1 MSVQRGDIIR
11 RNESAWQ
18 FPTVIASLPFLS
30 LRAKRGN
37 LGGREDMRFF
47 AALRMTGCRM
57 RLPRRYAPRN
67 DNKH

>member
-1 MSVQRGDIIR
+1 MSVQRDNILC

-18 FPTVIASLPFLS
+18 FLTVIASLPLLS

-47 AALRMTGCRM
+47 ATLRMTSGEG
-57 RLPRRYAPRN
+57 PE
-67 DNKH
+67 